1 MARNPFQILGVKE
14 TASLDEIKK
23 AYRSLAKKH
32 HPDLNPGNKQNE
44 EKFKEISHAF
54 DQIGTPDAKAKFDRG
69 ETEDNPFQ
77 HDPHGKHW
85 SSYYNTQQDHGRYSK
100 NFADSFGGED
110 FFEQLFGHNSKSTG
124 GTKGH
129 RRPFREENNDV
140 HYQMDISFRD
150 SVLGTEKIITL
161 PQAKALKVKIPA
173 GIESGNKLRFKGQGQ
188 SEFQNAPPGDAYIQI
203 NILAEEGWSRNGYD
217 IEMEL
222 PVSFMEAVL
231 GAQVSVPTMHGAVM
245 MKIPPGVSTGT
256 KLRIKGK
263 GIVTETKQGN
273 QIVRLKV
280 VTPTHP
286 PAEMVQ
292 ELKKFKER
300 FDYNPRESGT

>member
-1 MARNPFQILGVKE
+1 MARDPYQILGVKK

-54 DQIGTPDAKAKFDRG
+54 DQIGTSEAKGKFDRG

-77 HDPHGKHW
+77 QDAHGTHW
-85 SSYYNTQQDHGRYSK
+85 SSYYNTQQDHGRYSQ
-100 NFADSFGGED
+100 NFANSFGGED
-110 FFEQLFGHNSKSTG
+110 FFEQLFGHTSHSTR
-124 GTKGH
+124 GTKGP
-129 RRPFREENNDV
+129 RSPFREENEDV

-161 PQAKALKVKIPA
+161 PHTKALKVKIPP
-173 GIESGNKLRFKGQGQ
+173 GIESGTNLRFKAQGPRDYQ
-188 SEFQNAPPGDAYIQI
+188 SAPPGDVYIQI
-203 NILAEEGWSRNGYD
+203 KILPEEGWGRNGDD

-222 PVSFMEAVL
+222 PINFMEAVL
-231 GAQVSVPTMHGAVM
+231 GAQVSVPTMHGPVM
-245 MKIPPGVSTGT
+245 MKIPSGVSTGT

-263 GIVTETKQGN
+263 GILTEKKQGN

-280 VTPTHP
+280 VTPSHP
-286 PAEMVQ
+286 SAEMVQ
-292 ELKKFKER
+292 ELKKLKER
-300 FDYNPRESGT
+300 LDYNPRESGT